1 MAPTGR
7 HTERY
12 AFFIAFSTRLIN
24 ERVHILYVRHIENPP
39 ESLSSSQ
46 TQDGFD
52 SLVCTRCHT
61 QGTLLAQGGT
71 VRTTTVITNHL
82 FQRERAETTCT
93 WCMCTGPRQGS
104 PRCTLASPPPRHTS
118 LQTIVTINQYPCYPL
133 TIMVTQGEYLGE
145 SFPETDGSTSLEEGA
160 HLLGEP
166 FPLSV
171 QEDAH
176 TWLPTSPSSSHL
188 CVIKIF
194 NIFKELAP

>member
-1 MAPTGR
+1 MVADDDDDVPGRLLRPLFIAMGNFLEKVGTAMAPTGR

-71 VRTTTVITNHL
+71 VRTTTDIKNHL
-82 FQRERAETTCT
+82 FQRESRDYLHLVHVHRPAARQSPLHPRFSSTTSYFT
-93 WCMCTGPRQGS
+93 TDNSNYQS
-104 PRCTLASPPPRHTS
+104 
-118 LQTIVTINQYPCYPL
+118 IPL
-133 TIMVTQGEYLGE
+133 L
-145 SFPETDGSTSLEEGA
+145 STYHHGHSR
-160 HLLGEP
+160 
-166 FPLSV
+166 
-171 QEDAH
+171 
-176 TWLPTSPSSSHL
+176 
-188 CVIKIF
+188 
-194 NIFKELAP
+194 

>member
-118 LQTIVTINQYPCYPL
+118 LQTIVNINKYPCFPL
-133 TIMVTQGEYLGE
+133 TIMVSWSLKVNISVRAFLRQTARPPLKKGRISLG
-145 SFPETDGSTSLEEGA
+145 
-160 HLLGEP
+160 
-166 FPLSV
+166 
-171 QEDAH
+171 
-176 TWLPTSPSSSHL
+176 SPSPFL
-188 CVIKIF
+188 CKKMHTLGSPLLPALPICV
-194 NIFKELAP
+194 